1 MVALAEVRV
10 LEVHPVM
17 AARATA
23 TQSRASGRRRFEPGT
38 LPIAVKHL
46 SRSDVHSLGIPFPG
60 RARFT
65 LAGWSAPAGRDHTY
79 PMDPFAP
86 LRRFGHRVAPQAE
99 ERAQAAVGRAVELV
113 ASAVDVNAVADRV
126 DLNAVL
132 DHIDVDA
139 VLDRVDLNAVLS
151 RLDVGALLDRID
163 LNRLLARVDV
173 NRLAASVDVVALVQR
188 VDVNEVAQQV
198 DVNEMAQQVDVDG
211 VIRKVDLDAVVNRV
225 DLNDVVQRIDIEA
238 LVEHTD
244 IGAIIARSSSGVASD
259 VLDVVRGKTVG
270 VDEFIARWVARLRRR
285 PYTGPPGPVGAPH
298 AGGRQPDEPPRPDER
313 KATAES

>member
-1 MVALAEVRV
+1 V

-173 NRLAASVDVVALVQR
+173 NRLAASVDVEALVQR